1 MKKLQRVRRKALLI
15 LIVSGC
21 LVSGLF
27 FMGINGFQLET
38 GSRITGES
46 ARTGVE
52 GEKSERTNVLDT
64 EEVIPCGKPIGI
76 YINTK
81 GVLVIGTGVITDADG
96 TKLEPAD
103 PKIQAGDYIIELN
116 GKTIGN
122 KKELIEAVQ
131 DAEGSEV
138 QLKILRKE
146 ETLDVRLPRI
156 RTEEGEWK
164 LGIWVREDTQGVGML
179 TFIDENGN
187 FGALGHGI
195 NDLDT
200 GELMTIKTGKI
211 FESRIISITKG
222 LKGAPGELVGVI
234 SYAESYELGR
244 IESNTTEG
252 IFGSGNEA
260 ITTYANES
268 GMGKMPIAYK
278 NEVTEGPAVI
288 YCAIDGEAK
297 EYSAEILAIKNN
309 KKNRNKELVIKVTDP
324 ELIELT
330 GGIVQG
336 MSGSPILQNDKV
348 VGAVTHVF
356 VNDPTKGYGIFIEE
370 MLKE

>member
-1 MKKLQRVRRKALLI
+1 
-15 LIVSGC
+15 
-21 LVSGLF
+21 
-27 FMGINGFQLET
+27 MGINEFYLET
-38 GSRITGES
+38 ENQITGES
-46 ARTGVE
+46 ARTGSE
-52 GEKSERTNVLDT
+52 GEKTERTDVLDM
-64 EEVIPCGKPIGI
+64 EEVIPCGRPIGI

-81 GVLVIGTGVITDADG
+81 GVLVIGTGEITDIAG
-96 TKLEPAD
+96 TKMEPAN
-103 PKIQAGDYIIELN
+103 PTVQAGDYILKLN
-116 GKTIGN
+116 GTDIGN
-122 KKELIEAVQ
+122 KKELIDTIQNVQ
-131 DAEGSEV
+131 GDEV
-138 QLKILRKE
+138 QLTILRKE
-146 ETLDVRLPRI
+146 ETIEVRIPRI
-156 RTEEGEWK
+156 QTEEGEWK

-252 IFGSGNEA
+252 IFGSGNESILDFA
-260 ITTYANES
+260 CEF
-268 GMGKMPIAYK
+268 GMEKMPIAYK

-288 YCAIDGEAK
+288 YCAVDGRPK
-297 EYSAEILAIKNN
+297 EYSAEILDIKNN
-309 KKNRNKELVIKVTDP
+309 KKNRNKELVIRVTDP
-324 ELIELT
+324 DLIELT

-336 MSGSPILQNDKV
+336 MSGSPILQNGKV

>member
-1 MKKLQRVRRKALLI
+1 MKKPQKVRLQALLI
-15 LIVSGC
+15 SMISFC
-21 LVSGLF
+21 LLGGLF
-27 FMGINGFQLET
+27 FMGINEIFPEAEN
-38 GSRITGES
+38 SITGES
-46 ARTGVE
+46 ARTGGE
-52 GEKSERTNVLDT
+52 GQKTNRTKVLET
-64 EEVIPCGKPIGI
+64 EEVIPCGRPIGI

-81 GVLVIGTGVITDADG
+81 GVLVIGTGEITDEQG
-96 TKLEPAD
+96 VKKEPAN
-103 PKIQAGDYIIELN
+103 PKIQAGDYILELN

-122 KKELIEAVQ
+122 KKELIEAIEE
-131 DAEGSEV
+131 AEGDEV
-138 QLKILRKE
+138 QLKILRNE
-146 ETLDVRLPRI
+146 ETIELLVPRT
-156 RTEEGEWK
+156 RTSEGEWK

-234 SYAESYELGR
+234 SYAEGYELGR
-244 IESNTTEG
+244 IEVNTTEG

-260 ITTYANES
+260 ISAYANEF
-268 GMGKMPIAYK
+268 GMGKKQIAYK

-288 YCAIDGEAK
+288 YCAVDGRPK

-324 ELIELT
+324 ELIALT